1 MGRPFGTAGCIV
13 PKRPALAP
21 LVKKWQARLRLQDWE
36 IEAVYAG
43 PDDAGF
49 SNNFGDIRPD
59 LPRKYAKMRILDP
72 CKYEHTQLEDTIAHE
87 LLHLHFYPFAL
98 DFAPG
103 SPESLAEEQAI
114 YAITRAL
121 VEAYGKS

>member
-1 MGRPFGTAGCIV
+1 MA
-13 PKRPALAP
+13 KRPKLGP
-21 LVKKWQARLRLQDWE
+21 LVLKWQARLRLLDWE
-36 IEAVYAG
+36 IDASYAG

-49 SNNFGDIRPD
+49 ANHFGEIHPD
-59 LPRKYAKMRILDP
+59 LARKFAKMRILDP
-72 CKYEHTQLEDTIAHE
+72 TKREHPEIENTIAHE

-114 YAITRAL
+114 HAIARAL
-121 VEAYGKS
+121 IEGYGKA